1 MTKETKV
8 LSLNN
13 LDRWETDIIMDITS
27 KEVHH
32 WKRNDDGGIDLYYD
46 DMGESKEKK
55 IFTEDSIIAATIIMT
70 AVVATILF

>member
-13 LDRWETDIIMDITS
+13 LDRWQTDIIIDITS

-32 WKRNDDGGIDLYYD
+32 WKRSGGGGIDLYYEEMD
-46 DMGESKEKK
+46 NRKK
-55 IFTEDSIIAATIIMT
+55 RFLADSVIACAIILIGIIAAFI
-70 AVVATILF
+70 F

>member
-13 LDRWETDIIMDITS
+13 LDRWQTDIIIDITS

-32 WKRNDDGGIDLYYD
+32 WKRSDGGGIDLYYD
-46 DMGESKEKK
+46 DMGES
-55 IFTEDSIIAATIIMT
+55 
-70 AVVATILF
+70 